1 MRVHVTTL
9 GCRLNQSESDR
20 IAREFAALGHEIVAD
35 AGLAELQVVNTCAV
49 THKATRKS
57 RQAARAGQRAA
68 PGAVTVITGCASE
81 IEPEYFAASGGV
93 DAVGGGG
100 RFGPAAGRTFVT
112 GHADKERLVPLLIE
126 RGVLPQPDAQV
137 SEVFP
142 LAHARTRAFVK
153 IQDGCGNR
161 CAYCVSRLARGD
173 ERSRAAAA
181 IVREINSLAHEGFQE
196 VVLTGLHAASY
207 GRDLGTS
214 LAALLRAV
222 LAQTSVPRI
231 RLSSLEPWGASDE
244 LLDLWGDPRLCRH
257 LHLPL
262 QAGSDTTLRRMRR
275 GYNTRQYAA
284 RVESARQRVRGIGIS
299 TDIIVGFP
307 GETEADF
314 EDSLRFVER
323 MQFSQAHIFP
333 YSPRAGTEA
342 AAMSGQIASG
352 VKQARSRSVR
362 SIAAAAT
369 QHFRAALCG
378 GTLPVLW
385 EGRQETP
392 SLPHSAALRDAAAR
406 SRDGLGQAGL
416 WSGLTDNFVRVF
428 CASDAQ
434 LQNRI
439 TQTRITSHHAEGVMG
454 SALEG

>member
-1 MRVHVTTL
+1 MRVHITTL

-20 IAREFAALGHEIVAD
+20 IAREFAALGHEIVCE
-35 AGLAELQVVNTCAV
+35 AGLAELHVVNTCAV
-49 THKATRKS
+49 THKATRES

-68 PGAVTVITGCASE
+68 PGLVTVITGCASQ
-81 IEPEYFAASGGV
+81 IEPDFFAA
-93 DAVGGGG
+93 
-100 RFGPAAGRTFVT
+100 AGARTLVT

-126 RGVLPQPDAQV
+126 HGVLPPPDAQV
-137 SEVFP
+137 SEAFP

-173 ERSRAAAA
+173 ERSRSIPAV
-181 IVREINSLAHEGFQE
+181 VREINMLVQEGFQE

-207 GRDLGTS
+207 GRDLGTNLS
-214 LAALLRAV
+214 ALLRAV

-244 LLDLWGDPRLCRH
+244 LLELWSDARLCRH

-275 GYNTRQYAA
+275 GYNTRQFAA
-284 RVESARQRVRGIGIS
+284 RVESARRRVGGIGIS

-307 GETEADF
+307 GETESDF
-314 EDSLRFVER
+314 QESLRFVER

-342 AAMSGQIASG
+342 ATLPEQVPDAT
-352 VKQARSRSVR
+352 KHARSRSVKCVTD
-362 SIAAAAT
+362 IAS
-369 QHFRAALCG
+369 QQFRQAVCG
-378 GTLPVLW
+378 ETLPVLW
-385 EGRQETP
+385 EAQQAEVLQTSALPCTRQE
-392 SLPHSAALRDAAAR
+392 AA
-406 SRDGLGQAGL
+406 SRKGRL
-416 WSGLTDNFVRVF
+416 WSGLADNFVRVY
-428 CASDAQ
+428 CASDEQ
-434 LQNRI
+434 LHNRI
-439 TQTRITSHHAEGVMG
+439 TQARISAVHAEGVMG
-454 SALEG
+454 SALKG